1 MNEFGKDVAAG
12 FAIPGLRERLIA
24 VARRHQAWRYR
35 PYRFWRM
42 ATKGLRLKALPRGRR
57 WGSLLST
64 RAHVEM
70 MRGALNYEYRGMKAV
85 RYPVDVPI
93 YLMLLQQL
101 RPRTVIEIGSKEGGG
116 AVMLGDFMNMLD
128 INGLVWSID
137 LNRPDPKY
145 QPWNVKFV
153 KGDENQLGEAPL
165 SWDKMSHP
173 WLVIQ
178 DASHQYAGVMNSLS
192 FLNKYMV
199 KGDYMVVEDG
209 YITQV
214 GMDGHDRHGGP
225 ARAIAEFLHYC
236 PDWRV
241 DTRLCDF
248 FGFNVTANTNGYL
261 VKC

>member
-1 MNEFGKDVAAG
+1 M
-12 FAIPGLRERLIA
+12 
-24 VARRHQAWRYR
+24 
-35 PYRFWRM
+35 
-42 ATKGLRLKALPRGRR
+42 KALPGGRR

-93 YLMLLQQL
+93 YLMLLQEL

-116 AVMLGDFMNMLD
+116 AVMLGDFLNMLE
-128 INGLVWSID
+128 IPAKVHSID
-137 LNRPDPKY
+137 LHPPDPKY
-145 QPWNVKFV
+145 QPYNVKFY
-153 KGDENQLGEAPL
+153 KGDENDLDHCGLNFSGHP
-165 SWDKMSHP
+165 HP

-209 YITQV
+209 YITQC

-225 ARAIAEFLHYC
+225 ARAIAEFLHHC
-236 PDWRV
+236 PDWRI

-261 VKC
+261 VKS